1 MSEHKPRPP
10 IPDELLDKGIGLL
23 EGPLNRAAERVLGST
38 LVLAPRALTM
48 TTSMRVM
55 AMLRGTN
62 ATGNPT
68 GNTTGKAT
76 DNTAHQGSKP

>member
-10 IPDELLDKGIGLL
+10 IPDELLDRGIGLL

-38 LVLAPRALTM
+38 LVLAPLALTM

-62 ATGNPT
+62 ATGN
-68 GNTTGKAT
+68 TTDKAT
-76 DNTAHQGSKP
+76 DMATDNKAHHGSKA

>member
-38 LVLAPRALTM
+38 LVLAPLAFTM
-48 TTSMRVM
+48 TMSMRVM

-62 ATGNPT
+62 ATGK
-68 GNTTGKAT
+68 TTDT
-76 DNTAHQGSKP
+76 TTHRGSKS